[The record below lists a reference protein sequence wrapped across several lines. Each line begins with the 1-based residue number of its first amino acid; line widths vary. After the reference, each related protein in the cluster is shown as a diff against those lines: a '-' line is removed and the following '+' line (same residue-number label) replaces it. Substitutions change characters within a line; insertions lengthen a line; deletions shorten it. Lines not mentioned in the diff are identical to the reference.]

1 MNKNNIFINFL
12 PQKKHPHYKSKPEI
26 SALNPNNH
34 PSFEGTNNKFLFEA
48 ISKNKQTSPKYAAT
62 PSNLNKG
69 SNLFIFPKT
78 PSESSKQ
85 GYLINGLS
93 TNVNSES
100 NTEISSSHLKKNPN
114 LCVIQIN
121 IQKEKIRFNVDLSSK
136 TSEFLV
142 ELLMDKIKNF
152 EQQNKKTEN
161 EPTSK
166 RPIIGFANT
175 SGFLLIDY
183 ILTLKNVKLEF
194 LRNMII
200 VFNPVYADVHFLK
213 SKGSRQ
219 SLKNFEFLRL
229 IGSGGFSKVFLGIF
243 FFLFAL
249 KFILA

>member
-26 SALNPNNH
+26 SPNNH

-48 ISKNKQTSPKYAAT
+48 LSKNKQTSPKYAVT

-93 TNVNSES
+93 TNVNSEN
-100 NTEISSSHLKKNPN
+100 NTEVSSSHLKKNPN

-121 IQKEKIRFNVDLSSK
+121 IQKEKIRFNVDLTSK
-136 TSEFLV
+136 TSEFMV
-142 ELLMDKIKNF
+142 EMLLEKIKIF
-152 EQQNKKTEN
+152 EQLNKKNEN
-161 EPTSK
+161 ENNNK
-166 RPIIGFANT
+166 RPIIGFSNN
-175 SGFLLIDY
+175 SGYLLIDY
-183 ILTLKNVKLEF
+183 ILTLKNVKLDF

-213 SKGSRQ
+213 YKGSRQ
-219 SLKNFEFLRL
+219 SLKNFEFIRL
-229 IGSGGFSKVFLGIF
+229 IGSGGFSKVFLGNIF
-243 FFLFAL
+243 FFFLLFL
-249 KFILA
+249 I